1 MIENMEALEEN
12 IIECIFKVNKIIE
25 GIGMAKTQSVQ
36 LLSELVKVRQNLT
49 PRQFAEEIF
58 QNTYPFITSQNSL
71 TSPPL
76 NYEFIYLRKVI

>member
-1 MIENMEALEEN
+1 MEALEEN

-25 GIGMAKTQSVQ
+25 GIETAKTQSVQ
-36 LLSELVKVRQNLT
+36 LLSELVKVRWNLT
-49 PRQFAEEIF
+49 PRQFAYEIF
-58 QNTYPFITSQNSL
+58 QNTYPFITNQNRL